1 MAFILFVCSISD
13 LHFKLIH
20 IRDTAYTRVVVV
32 VAAGRYFWLYCT
44 FSHTHVEHTPTH
56 KHTPLVSS
64 YQIFTFEC
72 LTGKVNGLPHTHPM
86 FVLSQFTH
94 AHPRTHTQF
103 AKYTPNSLSPSLSP
117 CTEKCLSIIKFEMK
131 IKVFQVWML
140 MCLLYVR
147 YASNVNSFAVPNQSR
162 KNTKTMYKWLSE
174 FTNKMSIK
182 TLKSFQIIVWQKN
195 SPNSQLEWILIYFED
210 CDCDCCC
217 CCFAPKWN
225 VPLGCIHTLLLQFSH
240 QHNSSA
246 PPLQLQNINQM
257 FSTIF
262 HVNCNSHTIHHT
274 QQTING

>member
-1 MAFILFVCSISD
+1 MAC
-13 LHFKLIH
+13 HIH
-20 IRDTAYTRVVVV
+20 IQCS
-32 VAAGRYFWLYCT
+32 YFHNL
-44 FSHTHVEHTPTH
+44 HT
-56 KHTPLVSS
+56 
-64 YQIFTFEC
+64 
-72 LTGKVNGLPHTHPM
+72 LTLELTLNLQSIHRT
-86 FVLSQFTH
+86 LSLTL
-94 AHPRTHTQF
+94 
-103 AKYTPNSLSPSLSP
+103 SLSMHRKMFIYYQVWN
-117 CTEKCLSIIKFEMK
+117 EN

-195 SPNSQLEWILIYFED
+195 SPNSQSEWILIYFVD

-225 VPLGCIHTLLLQFSH
+225 VPLGCIHTLLLQYSH

-246 PPLQLQNINQM
+246 PPYNCKT
-257 FSTIF
+257 STKCF
-262 HVNCNSHTIHHT
+262 RRYFM
-274 QQTING
+274 